1 MRQIAFCG
9 QKGGS
14 GKSSLSVFTACEFSR
29 RGHRVVLLDLDPQ
42 GTARDFE
49 KAARSNGHP
58 CPSVLGVHPEQI
70 TEVLSSLS
78 GYDIVVFDCPGREV
92 GGLSVEGHTTSL
104 VKTLA
109 MLVDAVLVPVQPS
122 PADLW
127 GNADTLRTL
136 RRASGI
142 RPELFVATIVN
153 RADARRKFAREVV
166 EQLELAGVEPLSQV
180 IHDRVDFPAALSMGE
195 GLHDY
200 NATGKA
206 ALEIEALVTE
216 LVSGLKMEAS
226 NVA

>member
-1 MRQIAFCG
+1 MRRIAFCG

-14 GKSSLSVFTACEFSR
+14 GKSSLSVFAACEFSR

-49 KAARSNGHP
+49 KAARAHGHQ
-58 CPSVLGVHPEQI
+58 CPSVLGVHPEQVS
-70 TEVLSSLS
+70 EVLSSLS
-78 GYDIVVFDCPGREV
+78 RYDLAIFDCPGREV
-92 GGLSVEGHTTSL
+92 GGLNVEGRTTSL

-136 RRASGI
+136 RRASGV
-142 RPELFVATIVN
+142 RPELFVATVVN
-153 RADARRKFAREVV
+153 RADARRKFAKEIV
-166 EQLELAGVEPLSQV
+166 EQLELAGVEPLGQV

-195 GLHDY
+195 GLHEY
-200 NATGKA
+200 NADGKA
-206 ALEIEALVTE
+206 AAEIGT
-216 LVSGLKMEAS
+216 LVSELEKGLKMEAS
-226 NVA
+226 HVA